1 MLARMKVLVQRELW
15 EHKALYVAP
24 AVMAGLVVF
33 GFVVSFV
40 WSLIQGVPFEAAVAA
55 MEIGGQQINLAG
67 SAALIGVSSGT
78 LNLVL
83 AIVVFFYAIDAL
95 YAERKDKSILFWRS
109 LPVTDTETVLSKL
122 LTAVVA
128 APLITVAIA
137 LVTQVVLMI
146 LFTLALLI
154 GGGNPIDLLWKQV
167 PFAQLALLAIYS
179 FMTASL
185 WFAPFI
191 GYFLFC
197 SSFAKR
203 SALIWV
209 FLPVTV
215 VVMLEGIV
223 GQSWN
228 VLRIIGERFPSHSL
242 AAYSAP
248 SGLEFKEEDFEQ
260 FVMGADISL
269 LDVMAPIQFLTSA
282 GLWVGFAVTG
292 VFLAGA
298 IYFRRLRA

>member
-33 GFVVSFV
+33 GFLVSFI
-40 WSLIQGVPFEAAVAA
+40 WSLIQGLPFEAAVAA
-55 MEIGGQQINLAG
+55 LEIGGKQVNLAG
-67 SAALIGVSSGT
+67 SAALILVSSGI

-122 LTAVVA
+122 LTAVIA

-146 LFTLALLI
+146 LFSLALLV
-154 GGGNPIDLLWKQV
+154 GGGNPIDLLWKQI
-167 PFAQLALLAIYS
+167 PFGQLALFATYAFI
-179 FMTASL
+179 TASL

-228 VLRIIGERFPSHSL
+228 VLRLIGERFPSHGL
-242 AAYSAP
+242 AAFSVPDGIDFDGYDIEDLILGADVSAIDVIAP
-248 SGLEFKEEDFEQ
+248 VQ
-260 FVMGADISL
+260 FV
-269 LDVMAPIQFLTSA
+269 TSS

-292 VFLAGA
+292 LFLAGA
-298 IYFRRLRA
+298 VYFRRLRA

>member
-1 MLARMKVLVQRELW
+1 MLARMKVLVRRELW

-24 AVMAGLVVF
+24 AVMAGLVVL
-33 GFVVSFV
+33 GNVASFI
-40 WSLIQGVPFEAAVAA
+40 WSLFKGVHFEAAVAA
-55 MEIGGQQINLAG
+55 MEIGGQQVNLAG
-67 SAALIGVSSGT
+67 SAALIGVSSGA

-122 LTAVVA
+122 LTAVIDA
-128 APLITVAIA
+128 TMINVAIA
-137 LVTQVVLMI
+137 LVTQVDLKLMYS
-146 LFTLALLI
+146 LALLV
-154 GGGNPIDLLWKQV
+154 GGGNPIDLMWKQE
-167 PFAQLALLAIYS
+167 PFGQLSLLAIYS
-179 FMTASL
+179 FTTASL

-228 VLRIIGERFPSHSL
+228 VLRIFGERFAGHSL

-248 SGLEFKEEDFEQ
+248 GGLEFNEEDFEQ

-269 LDVMAPIQFLTSA
+269 LDLMAPIQFVTSS
-282 GLWVGFAVTG
+282 GLWVGFAITG

-298 IYFRRLRA
+298 VYFRRLRA